1 MFVWCAVLFVL
12 GLLAF
17 ADSLFNMG
25 EVFRRANSIVFLL
38 VSLGLLIRT
47 TTKKKIGKWED
58 RESKVFDLERRV
70 RQLESEKERMPD
82 F

>member
-1 MFVWCAVLFVL
+1 MFIWCAVLFIL

-17 ADSLFNMG
+17 ADALFNMG

-38 VSLGLLIRT
+38 ISLALLIRT
-47 TTKKKIGKWED
+47 TTKIKLGKWED
-58 RESKVFDLERRV
+58 RESRVFDLERRV
-70 RQLESEKERMPD
+70 RQLEAEKERQPD

>member
-1 MFVWCAVLFVL
+1 MFVWCAILFVL

-47 TTKKKIGKWED
+47 TTKKKLGKWED

-70 RQLESEKERMPD
+70 RQLEAEKERMPD

>member
-1 MFVWCAVLFVL
+1 MFVWCAILFGL

-17 ADSLFNMG
+17 VDSIFNMG

-38 VSLGLLIRT
+38 ISLGLLIRT
-47 TTKKKIGKWED
+47 TTKIKLGRLED
-58 RESKVFDLERRV
+58 RENRVFDLERRV
-70 RQLESEKERMPD
+70 RQLEAERERQPD

>member
-1 MFVWCAVLFVL
+1 MFVWCAILFVL

-17 ADSLFNMG
+17 ADALFNMG
-25 EVFRRANSIVFLL
+25 EVFRRANSILFLL
-38 VSLGLLIRT
+38 ISLGLLIRT
-47 TTKKKIGKWED
+47 TTKMKLGKWED

-70 RQLESEKERMPD
+70 RQLEAEKERQPD

>member
-1 MFVWCAVLFVL
+1 MFVWCSILFVL

-17 ADSLFNMG
+17 VDSFFNMG
-25 EVFRRANSIVFLL
+25 EVFRKANSMVFLL
-38 VSLGLLIRT
+38 ISLGLLIRT
-47 TTKKKIGKWED
+47 TTKIKLGKRED

-70 RQLESEKERMPD
+70 RQLETEQERQPD